1 MAEPIAVDRIEI
13 TVLVDNVTDSLSTTP
28 SFVTREWVRLQR
40 QGMKRTM
47 GGALCCANHGL
58 SLVVRAEVAGKSRT
72 VLFDGGPVDY
82 AVERNGTRLGVDFA
96 AIEAMVLSH
105 GHWDHA
111 GGLPKAIEMT
121 RAANGGR
128 AVPLYLHP
136 GMFRERASRQADGGH
151 FPMDLVP
158 KPEAWAAM
166 GATPVVV
173 HDEHIIADGF
183 YVSGEIPR
191 TTSYETGLPG
201 QMARDDEASPWEPD
215 EWLTDERFMAVH
227 LRGKGLIVFSACSH
241 TGIVNV
247 LHAARRRFPDLP
259 LFAAMGGFHL
269 SGTNERVIPE
279 TVRDLGGF
287 GLTYLFPAHCTGW
300 RAVNALERAYGEAMV
315 VPAAVGK
322 TFTLAA

>member
-128 AVPLYLHP
+128 DVPLYLHP
-136 GMFRERASRQADGGH
+136 
-151 FPMDLVP
+151 
-158 KPEAWAAM
+158 
-166 GATPVVV
+166 
-173 HDEHIIADGF
+173 
-183 YVSGEIPR
+183 
-191 TTSYETGLPG
+191 
-201 QMARDDEASPWEPD
+201 
-215 EWLTDERFMAVH
+215 
-227 LRGKGLIVFSACSH
+227 
-241 TGIVNV
+241 
-247 LHAARRRFPDLP
+247 AARPMAGFSRWTRCQSLKAGRRWAPHP
-259 LFAAMGGFHL
+259 LWCVMN
-269 SGTNERVIPE
+269 T
-279 TVRDLGGF
+279 
-287 GLTYLFPAHCTGW
+287 
-300 RAVNALERAYGEAMV
+300 
-315 VPAAVGK
+315 
-322 TFTLAA
+322 